1 MLRDVESRPRQ
12 DPRQAGSGFVAPLL
26 VLAVGNPSRGDD
38 ALGPWLLDHL
48 ATGAARHARRVELLT
63 DFQLQVEHAVDLVG
77 RRAVLFVDAAHPP
90 RSPAPGHAAVTPGS
104 ATLDRV
110 RPEPGRDWTTHTLS
124 PQRLLAVYEQV
135 TGCSAPPAWVL
146 AIEGQ
151 SFELGEPLSAT
162 GRASLARAV
171 ELAARWILATPLPR
185 RAAAPLIQEW
195 M

>member
-1 MLRDVESRPRQ
+1 MLRESDRRVGQ
-12 DPRQAGSGFVAPLL
+12 DPRQPDRAFVAPLL

-48 ATGAARHARRVELLT
+48 AAGPARHARRVELMT

-77 RRAVLFVDAAHPP
+77 RRAVLFVDAARPAAGPP
-90 RSPAPGHAAVTPGS
+90 AAPARGWAS
-104 ATLDRV
+104 LERV
-110 RPEPGRDWTTHTLS
+110 RPEPGRDWTTHALS

-135 TGCSAPPAWVL
+135 TGHVAPPAWVL
-146 AIEGQ
+146 AIEGR
-151 SFELGEPLSAT
+151 SFELGEPLSDEA
-162 GRASLARAV
+162 RLSLARAV